1 MHQSARGHIIFASF
15 RKWGFFSHVDLNK
28 RKSNCP
34 CMIAKVA
41 LMGMFGTVVVV
52 VVIFQ
57 ITFHAE
63 IHADDFFIF

>member
-1 MHQSARGHIIFASF
+1 
-15 RKWGFFSHVDLNK
+15 
-28 RKSNCP
+28 
-34 CMIAKVA
+34 MIAKVA